1 MKTFGLWRDHTHTY
15 THTLTAADV
24 SVSWSHSSA
33 QIFGLGGERATLIY
47 SRVVLSL
54 VRSHVHTHRRARL
67 HAHQP
72 AVLHVVTTLLRVVDN
87 VLNISQ
93 LQHRRQTPRCLH
105 WFRSACARV
114 FFGESEPRSLTAR
127 VLNWR
132 WDGFHYAFPRFVS
145 NNISQWVVVICQ
157 IRFFFPEDV
166 GNKSLSFEHKCTNF
180 IWRYRTVLYC
190 FLFYRWCGG

>member
-1 MKTFGLWRDHTHTY
+1 MKRPHTHTY
-15 THTLTAADV
+15 THTLLQMWVFPGLIPQLKYLA
-24 SVSWSHSSA
+24 SA
-33 QIFGLGGERATLIY
+33 ERATLIY

-54 VRSHVHTHRRARL
+54 VLSHVHTHRRARL

-87 VLNISQ
+87 VLHISQ
-93 LQHRRQTPRCLH
+93 LQHRRQT
-105 WFRSACARV
+105 
-114 FFGESEPRSLTAR
+114 RSLTAR

-145 NNISQWVVVICQ
+145 NNISQGVVVICQ
-157 IRFFFPEDV
+157 IRFLFRKTLAIKV
-166 GNKSLSFEHKCTNF
+166 WVLSTNVR
-180 IWRYRTVLYC
+180 ISYEG